1 MGKTT
6 GGWRGILNL
15 LAFVAILSIGVA
27 LLIGFIFPSLAHSFT
42 LVAEVIAYAIT
53 GTLAF
58 YFVKGRH
65 WAYTVIWIVCLVLII
80 VLKFL

>member
-6 GGWRGILNL
+6 WRGLLNL
-15 LAFVAILSIGVA
+15 LAFVAIVCIGVS
-27 LLIGFIFPSLAHSFT
+27 LLIGTIFSSLAYSFS

-65 WAYTVIWIVCLVLII
+65 WAYTIIWIVCLVLIV

>member
-1 MGKTT
+1 MNKTT
-6 GGWRGILNL
+6 GWKGILNL
-15 LAFVAILSIGVA
+15 LSFVAILCIGVA
-27 LLIGFIFPSLAHSFT
+27 LLISFIFPSLAHSFQ

-58 YFVKGRH
+58 RFVRGRH
-65 WAYTVIWIVCLVLII
+65 WAYLVIWIVCVVLII